1 MSSRVSL
8 LRFLSIAAAVVT
20 IPLLLKAAEPPDLS
34 NQWKIRSIRVC
45 RDHRGTVIPH
55 LDVVGS
61 YPVYSFFVPR
71 PVWTVNGTV
80 VDSRPVYT
88 SGQLTAF
95 TLIGGVGLLK
105 SLTKNNIK
113 FSLPDQHA
121 AKVFHFDERRV
132 PTGDCF
138 DFF

>member
-1 MSSRVSL
+1 MSTRVSL
-8 LRFLSIAAAVVT
+8 LRFLSIVAAVVI
-20 IPLLLKAAEPPDLS
+20 IPLVLTAAEPPDLS

-45 RDHRGTVIPH
+45 RDQRGTVIPH

-71 PVWTVNGTV
+71 PVWTINGTV

-88 SGQLTAF
+88 SGQLTSF

-121 AKVFHFDERRV
+121 AKVFYFDDRRLPV
-132 PTGDCF
+132 GGCF